1 MVDFEKD
8 NIDIAIRR
16 NDFEWGEHIY
26 SEKIADE
33 YIALV
38 QATQSLET
46 NDVLISTSRP
56 NFFKNMSRIA
66 ELKQSLKAT
75 QS

>member
-1 MVDFEKD
+1 MTFD
-8 NIDIAIRR
+8 
-16 NDFEWGEHIY
+16 WGEHIY

-38 QATQSLET
+38 QATKSSEA

-56 NFFKNMSRIA
+56 NFFKSMSRIA
-66 ELKQSLKAT
+66 ELKAEFKRLR
-75 QS
+75 